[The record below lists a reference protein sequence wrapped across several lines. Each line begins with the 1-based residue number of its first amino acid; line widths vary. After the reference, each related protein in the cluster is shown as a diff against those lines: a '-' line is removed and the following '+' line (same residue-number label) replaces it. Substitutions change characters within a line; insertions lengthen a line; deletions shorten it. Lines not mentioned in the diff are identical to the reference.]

1 MVRFSELFRKATTF
15 LLALFL
21 WFHALFF
28 LNIHW
33 VLLSKWAEVLR
44 LAPSEALLFALLVI
58 FSFLT
63 ASGFWKTLLSLL
75 YIYFFPF
82 VLLGYLFLWFFR
94 TLRAMNRW
102 FKAQA
107 TPPGL
112 GTSSV
117 IQQNTP
123 TIAPMA
129 SAGSVNPVGAKTKAT
144 EFFRFLLRPFRR
156 FMLLWCILLLVTT
169 HPAVVWLCL
178 IVVLA
183 QLAHQIFVLLEILIF
198 SPWVGESLRK
208 LGSALLTP
216 LNNALVALT
225 AVTRDASPTNELR
238 NLFNQ
243 LKIWR
248 QVLEFL
254 KDPYLLSRWAWV
266 VGTVFLASIYMY
278 IAVLFS
284 FAYYGIAR
292 VSGVSYSWPDALV
305 TSVFIPFF
313 FSDLPRILAIKLLS
327 GLHCLLV
334 LGVGVGTI
342 VNFLRRRLD
351 AIRTAAANLSDRF
364 ADQAIQE
371 KYVILEEKFLATA
384 TSASSAEEV
393 AK

>member
-1 MVRFSELFRKATTF
+1 MVRLSELFRKATTF

-28 LNIHW
+28 LNIHS
-33 VLLSKWAEVLR
+33 VLLSKWAETLR
-44 LAPSEALLFALLVI
+44 LAPSEALLFALLLM

-63 ASGFWKTLLSLL
+63 ASGFWKTLLSLV

-94 TLRAMNRW
+94 VLRAMNRW

-112 GTSSV
+112 GNALVIGKNTS
-117 IQQNTP
+117 
-123 TIAPMA
+123 TIASVPSGS
-129 SAGSVNPVGAKTKAT
+129 SANPAGAKKSAT
-144 EFFRFLLRPFRR
+144 DILRFLLRPFRR

-169 HPAVVWLCL
+169 HAAVVWLCL

-183 QLAHQIFVLLEILIF
+183 QLARQIFVLLKLLVF
-198 SPWVGESLRK
+198 SPWVGESLKK

-248 QVLEFL
+248 QILEFL
-254 KDPYLLSRWAWV
+254 RDPYLLSRWAWV
-266 VGTVFLASIYMY
+266 SK
-278 IAVLFS
+278 
-284 FAYYGIAR
+284 R
-292 VSGVSYSWPDALV
+292 P
-305 TSVFIPFF
+305 
-313 FSDLPRILAIKLLS
+313 
-327 GLHCLLV
+327 
-334 LGVGVGTI
+334 
-342 VNFLRRRLD
+342 
-351 AIRTAAANLSDRF
+351 
-364 ADQAIQE
+364 E
-371 KYVILEEKFLATA
+371 
-384 TSASSAEEV
+384 
-393 AK
+393 